1 MRKARTIITMA
12 FWLFEKCRS
21 LGLFSKNER
30 GGSLLDTTRRALLR
44 QIPSMDE
51 LLSADWVPQ
60 MEACMGRDAVKNTIA
75 EVIGYI
81 RQKIRYGDI
90 DTFSLETLLEEA
102 RDLCMS
108 RSVPQLI
115 PLINATGVVV
125 HTNLGRSLLHPE
137 AVEQVCQIASQYNTL
152 EYNLREGERGHRHS
166 HVEWLLCQLTGAD
179 AALVVNNNAGAV
191 LLALAALGEGKEAVV
206 SRGELVE
213 IGGSFR
219 IPEIMSL
226 SGATMV
232 EVGTT
237 NRTHMRDYSQALTE
251 NTAIL
256 LKVHPSNFR
265 ILGFSSSVSRFDLAS
280 LAREKD
286 LVFMEDLGSG
296 TLIDLSPYCGAEE
309 PSVRTCVSQGADIVT
324 FSGDKLLGGPQGG
337 IIVGRVALVE
347 KLRSHPLY
355 RALRVD
361 KMTLTALETTLRLY
375 LNRRE
380 MEIPT
385 LAMIGASQELLRER
399 AEKLREELVAQIP
412 YIIAKVVPTEDAIG
426 GGAFPGTFLSGF
438 GVSLAYPGLSPALFH
453 KRLRH
458 ASFPVISVVRENSLV
473 LHVRTLFPE
482 TLEALVSSVK
492 ESLGP

>member
-1 MRKARTIITMA
+1 
-12 FWLFEKCRS
+12 
-21 LGLFSKNER
+21 
-30 GGSLLDTTRRALLR
+30 LLDTSRRALLR

-51 LLSADWVPQ
+51 ILSADWVPEV
-60 MEACMGRDAVKNTIA
+60 EARIGRDAVKSSIA
-75 EVIGYI
+75 EVIGYT
-81 RQKIRYGDI
+81 RQKIRHGEI
-90 DTFSLETLLEEA
+90 DAVSVEALLKEA
-102 RDLCMS
+102 KDLCVH
-108 RSVPQLI
+108 RSTPHMI

-137 AVEQVCQIASQYNTL
+137 AVERVRQIASQYNTL
-152 EYNLREGERGHRHS
+152 EYDIQEGERGHRHT

-191 LLALAALGEGKEAVV
+191 LLALTALGQGKEAIV

-226 SGATMV
+226 SGAAMV

-265 ILGFSSSVSRFDLAS
+265 ILGFSSSVRREELAS
-280 LAREKD
+280 LAKEKD

-296 TLIDLSPYCGAEE
+296 TLIDLSPYCGFEE
-309 PSVRTCVSQGADIVT
+309 PSVRTCVSQGVDLVT

-337 IIVGRVALVE
+337 IVVGRVALVN

-361 KMTLTALETTLRLY
+361 KMTLAALETTLRLY
-375 LNRRE
+375 LTSRE

-385 LAMIGASQELLRER
+385 LGMIGTSEGLLKER
-399 AEKLREELVAQIP
+399 AENLQSKLASEVPYLVAKI
-412 YIIAKVVPTEDAIG
+412 VPTEDAIG

-438 GVSLAYPGLSPALFH
+438 GVALTYPGLSPALFH

-458 ASFPVISVVRENSLV
+458 ASTPVISVVRENTLV
-473 LHVRTLFPE
+473 LHARTLFPE
-482 TLEALVSSVK
+482 NMDSLVKSVK
-492 ESLGP
+492 ESVAS

>member
-1 MRKARTIITMA
+1 M
-12 FWLFEKCRS
+12 
-21 LGLFSKNER
+21 
-30 GGSLLDTTRRALLR
+30 R

-51 LLSADWVPQ
+51 ILSADWVPQ
-60 MEACMGRDAVKNTIA
+60 MEARMGRDAVKSIIA
-75 EVIGYI
+75 EVIGYT
-81 RQKIRYGDI
+81 RQKIRHGEI
-90 DTFSLETLLEEA
+90 DTFSLEGLLKEA
-102 RDLCMS
+102 EDLCAS

-137 AVEQVCQIASQYNTL
+137 AVEQVRQIASQYNTL

-191 LLALAALGEGKEAVV
+191 LLALAALGKGKEAVV

-226 SGATMV
+226 SGANMV

-237 NRTHMRDYSQALTE
+237 NRTHMQDYSEALTE

-265 ILGFSSSVSRFDLAS
+265 ILGFSSSVSRSDLAS
-280 LAREKD
+280 LAREKN
-286 LVFMEDLGSG
+286 LVFIEDLGSG
-296 TLIDLSPYCGAEE
+296 TLVDLSPYCGFEE
-309 PSVRTCVSQGADIVT
+309 PSVRTCISQGADIVT

-337 IIVGRVALVE
+337 IIVGRVALIE
-347 KLRSHPLY
+347 KLRTHPLY
-355 RALRVD
+355 RVLRLD
-361 KMTLTALETTLRLY
+361 KMTLAALETTLRLY
-375 LNRRE
+375 LSRRE

-399 AEKLREELVAQIP
+399 AEQLREKLLARIP
-412 YIIAKVVPTEDAIG
+412 YLVVKVIPTEDAVG
-426 GGAFPGTFLSGF
+426 GGAFPGATLSGF
-438 GVSLAYPGLSPALFH
+438 GVSLSYPGLSPALFH
-453 KRLRH
+453 KRLRY
-458 ASFPVISVVRENSLV
+458 ASFPVISVVRENSLI
-473 LHVRTLFPE
+473 LHARTLLPE
-482 TLEALVSSVK
+482 ILDALVTSVK
-492 ESLGP
+492 EILAP